1 MERRTNAC
9 FCILFVLTGMLMVA
23 PVSSIGQNQQTP
35 TNTALPVL
43 TWRSDLSGSYV
54 TARSWLDEPA
64 SHILLRLFSEA
75 RWVKKKGGGRRSDH
89 LFTTRLGYTSY
100 TDSVWRK
107 SSDQFRLRLHWTGNG
122 ARQIRRS
129 CTVQLRSQ
137 WLTTW
142 KFDDGSRHWNAGFMN
157 PLLFDA
163 AYGFHVPLMKNS
175 YFTFEPASL
184 RVNVYPTTLPAAAV
198 DQNLFRTRHSSVASG
213 YGFSGGLLI
222 DEFYY
227 NGHLQW
233 QQQARFFCNAF
244 GPDRIRFDL
253 TNRLCVRFLRHM
265 QLKLE
270 TVLTYEP
277 EYTYRIQYRQELL
290 LGIFHE
296 YRK

>member
-1 MERRTNAC
+1 MSYYCCC
-9 FCILFVLTGMLMVA
+9 FLIVLAGMLTMA
-23 PVSSIGQNQQTP
+23 PGSSNGQKTETP
-35 TNTALPVL
+35 GTSATAPVL

-54 TARSWLDEPA
+54 TARSWWEEPA
-64 SHILLRLFSEA
+64 SHVLLRLFSEA
-75 RWVKKKGGGRRSDH
+75 RWIKKKNRGRRSDH
-89 LFTTRLGYTSY
+89 LFTTQLGYTSY

-107 SSDQFRLRLHWTGNG
+107 SSDQFRLRLYWTGNG
-122 ARQIRRS
+122 AGKIRRS

-142 KFDDGSRHWNAGFMN
+142 KYSDGLRRWNAGFMN

-163 AYGFHVPLMKNS
+163 AYGFHIPLLRNS

-184 RVNVYPTTLPAAAV
+184 RIHVYPQTLPPAAV

-213 YGFSGGLLI
+213 YGFSGGVLI
-222 DEFYY
+222 DEVYY
-227 NGHLQW
+227 NDRLQW
-233 QQQARFFCNAF
+233 QQQARFFCNSF

-253 TNRLCVRFLRHM
+253 TNRFCLRFLRHL

-277 EYTYRIQYRQELL
+277 EYTYRIQYRQEIL